1 MIEILRNVCR
11 RAGWDCRGG
20 RDQRVHFT
28 EQTLAG
34 AEAASQAAA
43 IPMRRLVP
51 QKTRSYDANSHWTR
65 VCRNEHLSASW
76 NTLHDAFLANGG
88 HGVCAAWMLTYLEPM
103 FEKLTLL
110 GRERFI
116 WAENIAQYK
125 TGLCPL
131 VEHLQKRLMQFKTS
145 YWVTSRR
152 RANRHK
158 CYARRPS
165 SSTNLE

>member
-1 MIEILRNVCR
+1 MIDVLRDVCSR
-11 RAGWDCRGG
+11 IGGDCRFG
-20 RDQRVHFT
+20 RDQHVHLT

-34 AEAASQAAA
+34 AKAASQAAA

-51 QKTRSYDANSHWTR
+51 QKTRSYDANSHWTW

-88 HGVCAAWMLTYLEPM
+88 HGVYAAWMLTYLEPILA
-103 FEKLTLL
+103 KLTLL

-131 VEHLQKRLMQFKTS
+131 VEHLQKRLMQFKTN
-145 YWVTSRR
+145 YWDI
-152 RANRHK
+152 AQ
-158 CYARRPS
+158 AREQAQMLRK
-165 SSTNLE
+165 TVKQFD